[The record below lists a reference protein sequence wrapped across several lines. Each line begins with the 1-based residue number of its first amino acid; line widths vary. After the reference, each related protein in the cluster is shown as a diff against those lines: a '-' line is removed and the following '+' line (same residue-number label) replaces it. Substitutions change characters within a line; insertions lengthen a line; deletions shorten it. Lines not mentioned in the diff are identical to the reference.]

1 MKKKIMRCF
10 LSALSMNVRIVTV
23 QFKVV
28 IEEKRV
34 LILPL
39 PFIIVLSFV
48 ERDEMKGFKFR
59 EVLSG
64 VTPVMNTL
72 SN

>member
-1 MKKKIMRCF
+1 
-10 LSALSMNVRIVTV
+10 MNVRIVTV

-48 ERDEMKGFKFR
+48 ERDEMKGVKFR
-59 EVLSG
+59 DGKSRVKPMVLSG

-72 SN
+72 PN